1 MKLTALLT
9 EKSLSDAKTGVYT
22 FLVDAHTRKEEIK
35 KLIEAAFDVHVTSVR
50 TSSVK
55 GGTKKNMKGQIQTK
69 KAAKKAWVSLAEKEK
84 INLFEEKTK

>member
-1 MKLTALLT
+1 MKLTPLLT
-9 EKSLSDAKTGVYT
+9 EKSLSDAKSGSYT
-22 FLVDAHTRKEEIK
+22 FLVDAHARKEEIK

-55 GGTKKNMKGQIQTK
+55 GGTKKNMRGQMQTL

-84 INLFEEKTK
+84 ISMFEEKTK